1 MNSSDDFVS
10 VIQTVFEAVTASTT
24 FSLLLGFLGL
34 YCLVLFADIVLLFIL
49 RPVGG
54 DLKKGFFGT
63 KERPLASARSL
74 NREWKNIEARLGC
87 PTPSEYKLAILEAD
101 AFLDRVLSEMG
112 YAGSDAGGRIEAIP
126 PGHFSKLDA
135 LREAHEA
142 RNRVV
147 LERNFVLGKTEAA
160 RVLGLYREFLE
171 EAEILS

>member
-1 MNSSDDFVS
+1 MNSPDDFIS
-10 VIQTVFEAVTASTT
+10 IARSIFEAILSSTT

-54 DLKKGFFGT
+54 DLKKGIFGT

-74 NREWKNIEARLGC
+74 NREWKGIEARLDRSA
-87 PTPSEYKLAILEAD
+87 PSQYKLAILEAD
-101 AFLDRVLSEMG
+101 DFLNRALSEMG
-112 YAGSDAGGRIEAIP
+112 YAGSDSGGRLESIP

-135 LREAHEA
+135 LCDAHKV
-142 RNRVV
+142 RNQIV
-147 LERNFVLGKTEAA
+147 LDRNFLLDKTEAA
-160 RVLGLYREFLE
+160 RLLGLYREFLE